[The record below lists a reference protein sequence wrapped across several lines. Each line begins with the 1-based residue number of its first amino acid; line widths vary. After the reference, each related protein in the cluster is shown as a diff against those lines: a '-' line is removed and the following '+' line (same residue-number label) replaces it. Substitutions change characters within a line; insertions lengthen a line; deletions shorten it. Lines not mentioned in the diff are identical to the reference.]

1 MHFLSSLGLSI
12 HLSSW
17 SLSDRLYFCSP
28 INVPTHLPAFR
39 IFFPNKRFQHWS
51 HGDNLEKLQLPFCF
65 QPSSKKSSRLD
76 FLVAEEEM
84 PIGRLTTW
92 SESKSTHNFYIICST
107 FVLQM
112 LQKSTLIILTNAF
125 FASEE
130 IFCLGGARGLGP
142 LSCALQTPLTPPALR
157 HRWQPGPANTPPRK
171 YHRQGS
177 FTKYKRTVAP

>member
-1 MHFLSSLGLSI
+1 MSPRILGCPPLRCLCPPLGLLGPFDLPTMHFLSSLGLSI
-12 HLSSW
+12 HLSSC

-28 INVPTHLPAFR
+28 INVPIHLPAFR
-39 IFFPNKRFQHWS
+39 IFSPNKRLQHWS

-107 FVLQM
+107 FVLPM

-125 FASEE
+125 FALEE
-130 IFCLGGARGLGP
+130 IFCSAAQRVEVR
-142 LSCALQTPLTPPALR
+142 SVVRSKR
-157 HRWQPGPANTPPRK
+157 H
-171 YHRQGS
+171 
-177 FTKYKRTVAP
+177 

>member
-1 MHFLSSLGLSI
+1 
-12 HLSSW
+12 
-17 SLSDRLYFCSP
+17 
-28 INVPTHLPAFR
+28 
-39 IFFPNKRFQHWS
+39 
-51 HGDNLEKLQLPFCF
+51 
-65 QPSSKKSSRLD
+65 
-76 FLVAEEEM
+76 M

-125 FASEE
+125 FSLEE
-130 IFCLGGARGLGP
+130 IFCLGSARGLGP
-142 LSCALQTPLTPPALR
+142 LGCALQTPLTPPALR

-177 FTKYKRTVAP
+177 FTKYKRTVAPKIDNNICLSCKLYLSLRQLASFARKENMIVCTSFPGFRCTLRINPKYKSI